1 MNRKLQAA
9 ALAAA
14 VALVAGRAV
23 PAQEPERP
31 MEPGAQAMQGDHLT
45 EAVKQTQAAIDAGN
59 SGQKDLVV
67 EHAREA
73 LTHAEAAE
81 KEHPSPNPRAPLRV
95 AAISTSR
102 GASPDACIASSSRN
116 TDAPCS
122 VSGFPASVPSATV
135 MPASNT
141 RFRFVAAWSRRRL
154 RRRPGS
160 SDRAIR
166 RAACER
172 DSGGRRARAT
182 VSVANALARV
192 VRSTQASA
200 RRSGTNCRAATW
212 P

>member
-31 MEPGAQAMQGDHLT
+31 VEPGTQAMQGDHLT

-81 KEHPSPNPRAPLRV
+81 KEHPSPKLQ
-95 AAISTSR
+95 AAIK
-102 GASPDACIASSSRN
+102 N
-116 TDAPCS
+116 
-122 VSGFPASVPSATV
+122 
-135 MPASNT
+135 
-141 RFRFVAAWSRRRL
+141 L
-154 RRRPGS
+154 R
-160 SDRAIR
+160 
-166 RAACER
+166 
-172 DSGGRRARAT
+172 
-182 VSVANALARV
+182 
-192 VRSTQASA
+192 QAVKQG
-200 RRSGTNCRAATW
+200 RSGKVEVAKKAAQAALQKLQA
-212 P
+212 

>member
-14 VALVAGRAV
+14 VTLVAGRAV

-81 KEHPSPNPRAPLRV
+81 KEHPSPKLQ
-95 AAISTSR
+95 AAIK
-102 GASPDACIASSSRN
+102 N
-116 TDAPCS
+116 
-122 VSGFPASVPSATV
+122 
-135 MPASNT
+135 
-141 RFRFVAAWSRRRL
+141 L
-154 RRRPGS
+154 R
-160 SDRAIR
+160 
-166 RAACER
+166 
-172 DSGGRRARAT
+172 
-182 VSVANALARV
+182 
-192 VRSTQASA
+192 QAVKQG
-200 RRSGTNCRAATW
+200 RSGKVEVAKKAAQAALQKLQA
-212 P
+212 

>member
-31 MEPGAQAMQGDHLT
+31 LEPGTQAMQGDHLT

-81 KEHPSPNPRAPLRV
+81 KEHPSPKLQ
-95 AAISTSR
+95 AAIK
-102 GASPDACIASSSRN
+102 N
-116 TDAPCS
+116 
-122 VSGFPASVPSATV
+122 
-135 MPASNT
+135 
-141 RFRFVAAWSRRRL
+141 L
-154 RRRPGS
+154 R
-160 SDRAIR
+160 
-166 RAACER
+166 
-172 DSGGRRARAT
+172 
-182 VSVANALARV
+182 
-192 VRSTQASA
+192 QAVKQG
-200 RRSGTNCRAATW
+200 RSGKVEVAKKAAQAALQKLQA
-212 P
+212 

>member
-81 KEHPSPNPRAPLRV
+81 KEHPSPKLQ
-95 AAISTSR
+95 AAIK
-102 GASPDACIASSSRN
+102 N
-116 TDAPCS
+116 
-122 VSGFPASVPSATV
+122 
-135 MPASNT
+135 
-141 RFRFVAAWSRRRL
+141 L
-154 RRRPGS
+154 R
-160 SDRAIR
+160 
-166 RAACER
+166 
-172 DSGGRRARAT
+172 
-182 VSVANALARV
+182 
-192 VRSTQASA
+192 QAVKQG
-200 RRSGTNCRAATW
+200 RSGKVEVAKKAAQAALQKLQA
-212 P
+212 